1 MQHYSGQLCQDLA
14 FEEFRGWSRKAL
26 STFCCYFG
34 AEPRCASN
42 KYIADVLALV
52 SLKTWSSKQFRAIH
66 ASIRS
71 KACMYGGIYMMVLS
85 WLICL
90 ILCAYVVIHT
100 HTHNTHSLSLSFLHS
115 CVFLPKI
122 VPDRTHELEPS
133 GSLDGRQVACLT
145 SSGWILGLLPH
156 NFLP

>member
-1 MQHYSGQLCQDLA
+1 
-14 FEEFRGWSRKAL
+14 
-26 STFCCYFG
+26 
-34 AEPRCASN
+34 
-42 KYIADVLALV
+42 
-52 SLKTWSSKQFRAIH
+52 
-66 ASIRS
+66 
-71 KACMYGGIYMMVLS
+71 MMVLS

-100 HTHNTHSLSLSFLHS
+100 HTHTLSLSLFPTQL
-115 CVFLPKI
+115 CFLPKI